1 MPSVLKAIPAQR
13 LAASEAMQFP
23 VPAPVKVRAQAP
35 MQAPARTGKTPA
47 GRIQKMRWLRV
58 AEASAFPLL
67 LLALWQAA
75 SSLNLVASEI
85 LPPPAM
91 VLRTFERLWSSGEL
105 GGHLAISFSRVLQG
119 FLLGGAIGIA
129 LGLTMGVSKIVE
141 QMIGP
146 LFRAFCQVP
155 IMAWL
160 PLMMLVFGVGE
171 ILKVVIIAMAVL
183 VPMAINTFEGIR
195 RIPPHYLEVA
205 KVLRL
210 RRRTLLLK
218 LLLPAIFPPM
228 FSGVRQGLSH
238 AWVSIIGVELLA
250 STEGVGYMMSW
261 GRVIFQLDIVF
272 VGVIVVGLVGLAMD
286 LVLRRIERHLGSWRP
301 VPQGEAS

>member
-1 MPSVLKAIPAQR
+1 MPSVLKAIPAER
-13 LAASEAMQFP
+13 LIASESMP
-23 VPAPVKVRAQAP
+23 LP
-35 MQAPARTGKTPA
+35 MPLSARKTPA
-47 GRIQKMRWLRV
+47 GQIQKIHWLRI

-67 LLALWQAA
+67 LLLLWQAA
-75 SSLNLVASEI
+75 SSLNLAASEI
-85 LPPPAM
+85 LPSPAL
-91 VLRTFERLWSSGEL
+91 VLQTFARLWLSGEL

-129 LGLTMGVSKIVE
+129 VGLTMGVSRVAE

-171 ILKVVIIAMAVL
+171 MLKAVIIAMAVL

-210 RRRTLLLK
+210 RRRTLLLR

-238 AWVSIIGVELLA
+238 AWVSLIGVELLA
-250 STEGVGYMMSW
+250 STKGVGYMMSW

-272 VGVIVVGLVGLAMD
+272 AGVIVVGLVGLAMD
-286 LVLRRIERHLGSWRP
+286 LVLRHIERRLGSWRP
-301 VPQGEAS
+301 ATQREAS

>member
-1 MPSVLKAIPAQR
+1 MPSVLKAIPVEF
-13 LAASEAMQFP
+13 LVASEAMP
-23 VPAPVKVRAQAP
+23 L
-35 MQAPARTGKTPA
+35 PARKTPA
-47 GRIQKMRWLRV
+47 RAIQKIRWLPI
-58 AEASAFPLL
+58 AEASALPLL
-67 LLALWQAA
+67 LLLLWQAA
-75 SSLNLVASEI
+75 SSLNLVAPEI
-85 LPPPAM
+85 LPPPAL
-91 VLRTFERLWSSGEL
+91 VLQTFARLWASGEL

-129 LGLTMGVSKIVE
+129 VGLTMGVSRVAE
-141 QMIGP
+141 LMIGP

-171 ILKVVIIAMAVL
+171 MLKVIIIAMAVL

-238 AWVSIIGVELLA
+238 AWVSLIGVELLA
-250 STEGVGYMMSW
+250 STKGIGYMMSW

-272 VGVIVVGLVGLAMD
+272 AGVIVVGLVGFAMD
-286 LVLRRIERHLGSWRP
+286 LVLRRIERRLGSWHSAT
-301 VPQGEAS
+301 QGEAS